1 MHYWCKSTQFF
12 VMKTILIG
20 VFSVLSLMSFADV
33 CSSDP
38 SISCNVTNLHTKV
51 IIGEPL
57 LETKTRDLSQFF
69 GLHALFWAFQADL
82 YANTPSKVAPQA
94 VSILKNSGVGFIRY
108 GGGVNE
114 IDWHGCMGWVMERPK
129 QQLVS
134 WSGPMRCIFGLAEYE
149 KLNDELDLTSSWH
162 IANVVGFEG
171 VLQPIE
177 RLAKDAGERALLIK
191 QLSGKRQ
198 RYWEL
203 GNELDRDTL
212 RWDAQK
218 IIERDLPVAK
228 AILNNDPAAQ
238 LIVALL
244 EYSPPWIKN
253 ADEHNRKLIRQHKSL
268 VNNYALHLYYDN
280 PPWGPSVANRLAS
293 IRNVAK
299 IIASEAIAQPAIWI
313 TEHARTPPGT
323 PEDKDW
329 NKQWVQTGNHDAVIA
344 TADFL
349 VGASQIPMVKGAA
362 WHGQGLRVGP
372 WTFIDVEKDGS
383 LVDTRTSRLFEMLK
397 PSTDYLTLNTQTKSI
412 FDANLPG
419 NYAIRATAFQDKQR
433 LIRDNLVVWLVNRS
447 SSDQTVDLLNKEFKN
462 AVVKIK
468 QTNMAASYQPSQFI
482 ESLPSFTQSTK
493 SVNGEVSVIL
503 PKRSVVLLKISAK
516 PS

>member
-1 MHYWCKSTQFF
+1 ML
-12 VMKTILIG
+12 KTVLMFIFSALSIL
-20 VFSVLSLMSFADV
+20 SFADV
-33 CSSDP
+33 CSGDP
-38 SISCNVTNLHTKV
+38 SISCNVTNVSTKV

-57 LETKTRDLSQFF
+57 AEAKARDVSQFF
-69 GLHALFWAFQADL
+69 GLHVLFWAFQADL

-114 IDWHGCMGWVMERPK
+114 IDWHGCMGWVMERSK

-149 KLNDELDLTSSWH
+149 KLNDELELSSSWH
-162 IANVVGFEG
+162 IANVVGFESG
-171 VLQPIE
+171 LQPIN

-191 QLSGKRQ
+191 QLSGDRK

-212 RWDAQK
+212 RWNAEK
-218 IIERDLPVAK
+218 IIERDIPVAK
-228 AILNNDPAAQ
+228 AILKNDPAAK

-244 EYSPPWIKN
+244 EYSPGWIKN
-253 ADEHNRKLIRQHKSL
+253 ADEHNRTLVRQHKSL

-299 IIASEAIAQPAIWI
+299 IISSEAIENPAIWI

-323 PEDKDW
+323 PDDKNW
-329 NKQWVQTGNHDAVIA
+329 NKGWYQTGNHDAVIA

-349 VGASQIPMVKGAA
+349 VGTSQIPMVKGAA

-372 WTFIDVEKDGS
+372 WTFIDVKKDGS

-397 PSTDYLTLNTQTKSI
+397 PSADYLTLQTKTNSI

-419 NYAIRATAFQDKQR
+419 NYAIRATAFQDKK
-433 LIRDNLVVWLVNRS
+433 DSNNASFVVWLVNRS
-447 SSDQTVDLLNKEFKN
+447 GRDQKVDLLNDRFNKSG
-462 AVVKIK
+462 VIKIK
-468 QTNMAASYQPSQFI
+468 QTNMADSYQPSQLV
-482 ESLPSFTQSTK
+482 ESLPRFTQSAK
-493 SVNGEVSVIL
+493 PVNGEVSVNL
-503 PKRSVVLLKISAK
+503 PKRSVVLLKISVK
-516 PS
+516 PL